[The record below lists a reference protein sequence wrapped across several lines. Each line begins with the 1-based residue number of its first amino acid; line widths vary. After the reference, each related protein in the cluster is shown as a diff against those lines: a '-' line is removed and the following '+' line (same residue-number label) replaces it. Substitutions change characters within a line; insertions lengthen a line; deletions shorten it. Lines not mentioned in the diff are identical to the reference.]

1 MVSGSTRFRA
11 NFQLLSREPDILAL
25 LFRSPKA
32 RHAARLFLD
41 WLRQNGSKAS
51 VEEFRRFVKSL
62 EAGKVE
68 KGFSYSQ
75 TRFYKVVI
83 GALRGGGLLG
93 RVKSRGQILYV
104 PLEHMTPDRNPS
116 PGTFYGLAWLVA
128 QKWNQEWEE
137 ARIVLKTQQY

>member
-1 MVSGSTRFRA
+1 MVSGSKRFRA
-11 NFQLLSREPDILAL
+11 NFRLLNRESDILEL

-41 WLRQNGSKAS
+41 WLKQNGSKVS
-51 VEEFRRFVKSL
+51 VEEFRGFVKSL

-75 TRFYKVVI
+75 TRFYKVVV
-83 GALRGGGLLG
+83 GTLRGGGFLG

-104 PLEHMTPDRNPS
+104 PQDRT
-116 PGTFYGLAWLVA
+116 GIGALY
-128 QKWNQEWEE
+128 K
-137 ARIVLKTQQY
+137 K